1 MDRNNALTDPKKLV
15 RVELKNAGFDIDKI
29 KIPDRVYLLADD
41 IFDEMVS
48 RNVGEYRYP
57 LGGKL
62 YVFNKNENIGFI
74 KGHMCS
80 PAIATQAEDLI
91 AGGVKELIHVGY
103 AGGLQPELVPGEII
117 LTDGAFNDTAVARLY
132 GYDYDII
139 HSSKD
144 LTTDAGYRETW
155 GQVMDYRDKGA
166 LCVEMEGVG
175 LFTIANY
182 RKCVATGIYVVS
194 DVYLEDDWK
203 LGWEGNDIKKAVG
216 EIIDMI
222 IKSIR

>member
-74 KGHMCS
+74 KRAYVLACDS
-80 PAIATQAEDLI
+80 YTS
-91 AGGVKELIHVGY
+91 GG
-103 AGGLQPELVPGEII
+103 
-117 LTDGAFNDTAVARLY
+117 FNCR
-132 GYDYDII
+132 
-139 HSSKD
+139 
-144 LTTDAGYRETW
+144 R
-155 GQVMDYRDKGA
+155 R
-166 LCVEMEGVG
+166 
-175 LFTIANY
+175 
-182 RKCVATGIYVVS
+182 
-194 DVYLEDDWK
+194 
-203 LGWEGNDIKKAVG
+203 
-216 EIIDMI
+216 
-222 IKSIR
+222 

>member
-1 MDRNNALTDPKKLV
+1 MNRNNVLADPKKLV

-41 IFDEMVS
+41 IFNEMVS
-48 RNVGEYRYP
+48 RNTGEYRYP

-132 GYDYDII
+132 GYDYEII

-144 LTTDAGYRETW
+144 LTNEIE
-155 GQVMDYRDKGA
+155 
-166 LCVEMEGVG
+166 EMI
-175 LFTIANY
+175 TSA
-182 RKCVATGIYVVS
+182 
-194 DVYLEDDWK
+194 
-203 LGWEGNDIKKAVG
+203 
-216 EIIDMI
+216 EIPY
-222 IKSIR
+222 KE

>member
-1 MDRNNALTDPKKLV
+1 MDRNNALTDPKKLI

-91 AGGVKELIHVGY
+91 AVGVKELIHVGY
-103 AGGLQPELVPGEII
+103 AGGLRPELVPGEII
-117 LTDGAFNDTAVARLY
+117 LIGGFCFSMVRICTELV
-132 GYDYDII
+132 
-139 HSSKD
+139 
-144 LTTDAGYRETW
+144 
-155 GQVMDYRDKGA
+155 
-166 LCVEMEGVG
+166 CVRRS
-175 LFTIANY
+175 I
-182 RKCVATGIYVVS
+182 S
-194 DVYLEDDWK
+194 
-203 LGWEGNDIKKAVG
+203 G
-216 EIIDMI
+216 E
-222 IKSIR
+222 K

>member
-1 MDRNNALTDPKKLV
+1 M
-15 RVELKNAGFDIDKI
+15 
-29 KIPDRVYLLADD
+29 
-41 IFDEMVS
+41 
-48 RNVGEYRYP
+48 
-57 LGGKL
+57 
-62 YVFNKNENIGFI
+62 FNKNDNIGFI

-103 AGGLQPELVPGEII
+103 AGGLQAELVPGEII

-132 GYDYDII
+132 GYDYEII
-139 HSSKD
+139 RSSKD
-144 LTTDAGYRETW
+144 LTNEIEVMITNAEIPYKRGLHWTTDAGYRETW

-166 LCVEMEGVG
+166 LCVEMEGVC

-194 DVYLEDDWK
+194 DVYSENDWK
-203 LGWEGNDIKKAVG
+203 LGWEGNDIKRAVG
-216 EIIDMI
+216 VVIDMI
-222 IKSIR
+222 IESIR